1 VAPAASGLDVLV
13 VDDNVDAA
21 AMLAELLG
29 ASGHR
34 VRVAHDGATAL
45 QSSAQHLPQVVFLD
59 IGLPDMSGLDVAV
72 ALRRIDGM
80 QGATLVALTGWGAQE
95 DRVRTQDAGFDH
107 HLTKPAQFDTVSA
120 LLHEVAARRS
130 EI

>member
-1 VAPAASGLDVLV
+1 
-13 VDDNVDAA
+13 
-21 AMLAELLG
+21 
-29 ASGHR
+29 
-34 VRVAHDGATAL
+34 
-45 QSSAQHLPQVVFLD
+45 VVFLD

-120 LLHEVAARRS
+120 LLHEVAVRRNPA
-130 EI
+130 